1 MKVKRTKFNDYEYR
15 IKFPV
20 FMNYTIH
27 VVVCDSLSKAISE
40 RYKGCHPEIEHI
52 LARTMIA
59 ASPDTHMF
67 FKTESIFKPYEL
79 ANVIAHESVH
89 ALRHMFEYVRVGRTE
104 EGDFSF
110 DNETEAY
117 HLGYTVERAT
127 RFFEEVR
134 NDIRT
139 RAAKSSKRRNR
150 G

>member
-1 MKVKRTKFNDYEYR
+1 MKVKRTKFNDYEFK

-27 VVVCDSLSKAISE
+27 VVVCDNLSKAISE
-40 RYKGCHPEIEHI
+40 RYKGYHSDCEHI

-59 ASPDTHMF
+59 ESPDTHMF
-67 FKTESIFKPYEL
+67 FKMESIFKPYEM
-79 ANVIAHESVH
+79 ANITAHESVH
-89 ALRHMFEYVRVGRTE
+89 TVRHMFEYVRVGADGHE
-104 EGDFSF
+104 FSF